1 MNSDAPPFPIIP
13 FNLIPD
19 KPMTQSIDPQ
29 KANADL
35 KNASPEEILRWAER
49 FSGGKMMISTNFR
62 PYEAVLLHLA
72 AQIQPRIPVL
82 WVDHGY
88 NTPATYK
95 CAEATIAKLNLNVH
109 LYIPKRTAA
118 HRDTVNGG
126 IPSIDDEAAH
136 EAFTEEVKLEPFRR
150 GMAALKPKVWLT
162 ALRRVQ
168 NPHRESM
175 NVVGLTGDGVIKLC
189 PILDW
194 TDADMEAYIQKHDLP
209 NEFNYYDPTK
219 VLEKRECGLHLDSAK
234 L

>member
-1 MNSDAPPFPIIP
+1 MHSL
-13 FNLIPD
+13 NLTEINGHLAGKSP
-19 KPMTQSIDPQ
+19 
-29 KANADL
+29 AD
-35 KNASPEEILRWAER
+35 ILLWGMEQ
-49 FSGGKMMISTNFR
+49 SGGDMMISTNFR

-72 AQIQPRIPVL
+72 VQVCPNIPVL

-88 NTPATYK
+88 NTPHTYR
-95 CAEATIAKLNLNVH
+95 CAEETIAKLKLNVH
-109 LYIPKRTAA
+109 LFIPRRTAA
-118 HRDTVNGG
+118 HRDTLNGG

-136 EAFTEEVKLEPFRR
+136 TAFTEEVKLEPFRR
-150 GMAALKPKVWLT
+150 GLAALKPKVWLT

-168 NPHRESM
+168 NPHRETM
-175 NVVGLTGDGVIKLC
+175 NIVGQTGDGMIKLC

-194 TDADMEAYIQKHDLP
+194 TDADMQAYIDTHGLP